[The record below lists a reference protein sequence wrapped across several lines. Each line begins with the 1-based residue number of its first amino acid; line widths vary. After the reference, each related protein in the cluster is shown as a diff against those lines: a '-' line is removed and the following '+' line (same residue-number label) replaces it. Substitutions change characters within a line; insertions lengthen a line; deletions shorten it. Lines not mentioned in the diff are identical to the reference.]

1 MNKKFQGY
9 LEMVQSTAPSD
20 AIQKIAAI
28 AKLSSEDTQ
37 VLETQLLSIVDL
49 CSEAVADIL
58 GNNYPQVLK
67 KFFEMAENTGNENQ
81 TQEIDEH
88 IWEYVI
94 KNL

>member
-1 MNKKFQGY
+1 MKTIKEY

-28 AKLSSEDTQ
+28 AKLSPEDIQ
-37 VLETQLLSIVDL
+37 VLETQLFSIVDL

-67 KFFEMAENTGNENQ
+67 KFFEMAEETGNEDQ

-88 IWEYVI
+88 IWEYV
-94 KNL
+94 KNNI

>member
-1 MNKKFQGY
+1 MKKLGDY
-9 LEMVQSTAPSD
+9 LEAM
-20 AIQKIAAI
+20 QKGSISSEIDRIAAI
-28 AKLSSEDTQ
+28 AKLSPEDTQ

-67 KFFEMAENTGNENQ
+67 KFFEMAEDTGNEDQ

-88 IWEYVI
+88 IWEYVK

>member
-1 MNKKFQGY
+1 MKKLGDY
-9 LEMVQSTAPSD
+9 LEAM
-20 AIQKIAAI
+20 QKGSFSSEIDRIAAI
-28 AKLSSEDTQ
+28 AKLSREDTQ

-67 KFFEMAENTGNENQ
+67 KFFEMAEDTGNEDQ

-88 IWEYVI
+88 IWEYVKKTI
-94 KNL
+94 

>member
-1 MNKKFQGY
+1 MKKLGDY
-9 LEMVQSTAPSD
+9 LEAM
-20 AIQKIAAI
+20 QKGSFSSEIDRIAAI
-28 AKLSSEDTQ
+28 AKLSPEDTQ

-67 KFFEMAENTGNENQ
+67 KFFEMAEDMGNEDQ

-88 IWEYVI
+88 IWEYVKKTI
-94 KNL
+94 

>member
-1 MNKKFQGY
+1 MKKLGDY
-9 LEMVQSTAPSD
+9 LEAM
-20 AIQKIAAI
+20 QKGSFSSEIDRIAAI
-28 AKLSSEDTQ
+28 AKLSPEDTQ

-67 KFFEMAENTGNENQ
+67 KFFEMAEDTGNEDQ

-88 IWEYVI
+88 IWEYVKKTI
-94 KNL
+94 